1 MTAVLKPL
9 QRVISWSQFKGAR
22 DNEPDRHNG
31 TWDELAKLLT
41 TVRTAPKKKDP
52 SEAKKSVPAFSGTAF
67 FEGRTRA
74 AENAEGI
81 HLLTFDFDNTVEVP
95 LPGEF
100 HQSGRPKTQKVAID
114 CPARPEDVVE
124 RLKALGLIAVVYTTW
139 SSTPAL
145 PKFRVVLPLQ
155 TIISPAYWTEAT
167 EWAMENLGFQVWRD
181 TQAIDIPVLRDTARL
196 NFLPCAPNGDVRTW
210 DLQGKPFNIPA
221 TSLPTFKVAERKKPE
236 WQQPRPKIN
245 PRSGKSWWLDYQ
257 VDFSTLNIEGLLR
270 SMGIEVGKAQP
281 WNGGFKWRCHC
292 PWASEHTHALDDD
305 CAVII
310 QTHGDWPAF
319 KCQHSSHAL
328 LGLREICEAAGRPL
342 VESKGAL
349 FVHPEGTAKDD
360 DDQVDSVP
368 PVVGERDDVLA
379 RLHRN
384 AARQVLK
391 VPANLAKILRFDPQ
405 WGTRLSLNEMSQE
418 ICHDFTPRGDAFVD
432 TAQEWIQDNYHL
444 NFGRDEIRA
453 KLLAQA
459 SQNPIHPVREHLKSL
474 PIWDGVER
482 LRLVPAQIL
491 NAEHHLLNPQYIMR
505 WAIGAVRRVMHPG
518 CKVDTILVLAGNQG
532 FLKSTFFAVLG
543 GEWFSD
549 SPIDLQNKDGYQVL
563 HRSFITELGEIDHLT
578 SVQSQEKVKGFVSSR
593 QDIFRP
599 PYAASASVFPRS
611 CILVGTTNRDG
622 FLTDATGSRRFWPIK
637 VNAPINIDRLRTWRD
652 QLWAEAIHLEAAGVD
667 HWLDAGMEAARNEQS
682 EDFAA
687 EDPWEHLVLDASAA
701 WEAAQNYQRLAGKP
715 FKVIRDGI
723 AIADLM
729 SRMEIPKAQ
738 QNRGSAMRMASLLK
752 SMGWEWIAEPVTRRH
767 VWRPTA
773 KKDPETP

>member
-67 FEGRTRA
+67 FEGTTRA

-100 HQSGRPKTQKVAID
+100 HESGRPKTQKVAIA
-114 CPARPEDVVE
+114 CPARPEDVVD
-124 RLKALGLIAVVYTTW
+124 RLKVLGLAAVVYTTW
-139 SSTPAL
+139 SSSPTL
-145 PKFRVVLPLQ
+145 PKFRVVVPIENQ
-155 TIISPAYWTEAT
+155 VSPAYWTEAT

-196 NFLPCAPNGDVRTW
+196 NFLPCAPNGEVRTW
-210 DLQGKPFNIPA
+210 NLQGKHFNIPTKA
-221 TSLPTFKVAERKKPE
+221 LPTYPVAERKKPE
-236 WQQPRPKIN
+236 WQQPRP
-245 PRSGKSWWLDYQ
+245 RVSERTGRDWWTSYK
-257 VDFSTLNIEGLLR
+257 VDFKSLNLEGLVR
-270 SMGIEVGKAQP
+270 AVGVEVGRAQP

-292 PWASEHTHALDDD
+292 PWASEHTHGLDDD

-328 LGLREICEAAGRPL
+328 LGLREIVEMAGDPL
-342 VESKGAL
+342 VETYASPYI
-349 FVHPEGTAKDD
+349 HPEGSPKDGD
-360 DDQVDSVP
+360 DSDVIP
-368 PVVGERDDVLA
+368 PAEGDADRSDVMA

-384 AARQVLK
+384 ASRQVMK

-418 ICHDFTPRGDAFVD
+418 ICHDQAPRGDAFVD
-432 TAQEWIQDNYHL
+432 TVQEWIQDNYHL

-459 SQNPIHPVREHLKSL
+459 TQNPIHPVREHLKNL
-474 PIWDGVER
+474 PEWDGVER
-482 LRLVPAQIL
+482 LKLVASQIL
-491 NAEHHLLNPQYIMR
+491 HAEHHVINHQYIIR
-505 WAIGAVRRVMHPG
+505 WAISAVRRVMHPG
-518 CKVDTILVLAGNQG
+518 VKVDTILVLAGNQG
-532 FLKSTFFAVLG
+532 FLKSTFFAVMG
-543 GEWFSD
+543 GEWFND
-549 SPIDLQNKDGYQVL
+549 SPIDLQNKDGFQVL
-563 HRSFITELGEIDHLT
+563 HRGWITELGEIDHLT

-599 PYAASASVFPRS
+599 PYASSATVFLRS
-611 CILVGTTNRDG
+611 CIMVGTTNRDG

-637 VNAPINIDRLRTWRD
+637 VTQPIEVDRLRSWRD

-667 HWLDAGMEAARNEQS
+667 HWLDAGMEELREAQS

-687 EDPWEHLVLDASAA
+687 EEPWENLAKQAA
-701 WEAAQNYQRLAGKP
+701 ESWTRQGKP
-715 FKVIRDGI
+715 LSEGM
-723 AIADLM
+723 AISDLLDSM
-729 SRMEIPKAQ
+729 DIPKVQ
-738 QNRGSAMRMASLLK
+738 QTKGAAMKLATILK
-752 SMGWEWIAEPVTRRH
+752 KMGWERVMSGERRLR
-767 VWRPTA
+767 VWRPKA
-773 KKDPETP
+773 